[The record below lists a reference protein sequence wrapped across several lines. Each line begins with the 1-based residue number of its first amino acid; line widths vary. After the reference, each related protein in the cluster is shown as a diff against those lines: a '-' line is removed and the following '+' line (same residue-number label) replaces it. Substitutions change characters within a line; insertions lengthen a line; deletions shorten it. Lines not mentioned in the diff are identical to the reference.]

1 LDEAYARV
9 TDGEIWVVGL
19 HISPYEQGNV
29 NNHDPVRLRKL
40 LLHKREIAKIA
51 PRLKMQGL
59 TLVPTRIFF
68 NERGLAKISIALVK
82 GKRMS
87 DKREDL
93 KTKDAKRE
101 MQRAMRRRR

>member
-1 LDEAYARV
+1 
-9 TDGEIWVVGL
+9 
-19 HISPYEQGNV
+19 
-29 NNHDPVRLRKL
+29 
-40 LLHKREIAKIA
+40 
-51 PRLKMQGL
+51 MQGL